1 MIVKKTTYKV
11 LVKEYNEEPR
21 EIEITTDRGIE
32 WSMDQYGR
40 NRHVESWRVVEVIE
54 KKDNLLLG

>member
-1 MIVKKTTYKV
+1 MILKKTTYKV
-11 LVKEYNEEPR
+11 LVKEYNEAPR

-40 NRHVESWRVVEVIE
+40 NRHIH
-54 KKDNLLLG
+54 K